1 MLSLIYNYLEKEA
14 HLPMKKKFYITTP
27 IYYPSAKLH
36 IGHAY
41 TTTLCDVFARYK
53 RLRGFECFFLT
64 GADEHGMKI
73 EKNAAA
79 AGKTPQEFVDGI
91 VEGFYKLWD
100 LLQISNDDFIR
111 TTQERHVKVVQDI
124 FSHMLKNDDIYLGKY
139 KGWYCKECEA
149 FWTDTQV
156 GPEHLCPDCGR
167 PVQMAEDEAYF
178 FKTSKYVDRLMKFFD
193 ENPKFLLPESRKNE
207 MINTFIKPGLDDLC
221 VSRTSFSWG
230 IPIRENPKHVIYV
243 WLDALTNYITAL
255 GYDSDHPENF
265 DKFWQDPDSE
275 TIHIIGADITR
286 FHAIYWPMFLM
297 SLGLR
302 LPDREFVHGLLMMRD
317 SKMSKSKGNVVDPY
331 PLVERYGVDAV
342 RYYLTREVNFGSDGS
357 FTPEQFVERIN
368 TDLANALG
376 NLLNRTVSMINKYF
390 DGVIPEYK
398 GRINDVDGNLEDL
411 TKLTIESYERLM
423 DDLKI
428 TEAIVQVNEL
438 VNRANKY
445 IDETEPWALAK
456 DPEKKANLESVMVHL
471 ANAIYVAGM
480 LMKPVLVNASDKLF
494 EQLGVSE
501 DLLNYDN
508 IYEYGVVSNLKV
520 EKKDQLF
527 PRLDATVE
535 VPFIQDIMTGCK

>member
-1 MLSLIYNYLEKEA
+1 
-14 HLPMKKKFYITTP
+14 MKKRFYITTP

-41 TTTLCDVFARYK
+41 CTTLTDIFARYK
-53 RLRGFECFFLT
+53 RLRGFECYFLT
-64 GADEHGMKI
+64 GADEHGQKI

-79 AGKTPQEFVDGI
+79 AGKTPQEFVDDI
-91 VEGFYKLWD
+91 VLGFHKLWD
-100 LLQISNDDFIR
+100 LLHISNDDFIR

-149 FWTDTQV
+149 FWTDTQA
-156 GPEHLCPDCGR
+156 GPDHLCPDCGR
-167 PVQMAEDEAYF
+167 PVQVAEEEAYF
-178 FKTSKYVDRLMKFFD
+178 FKTNKYLDSLLKYFD
-193 ENPKFLLPESRKNE
+193 ANPKFLIPESRKNE

-255 GYDSDHPENF
+255 GYDSDNPEKFN
-265 DKFWQDPDSE
+265 KFWQDPECE
-275 TIHIIGADITR
+275 TIHILGADITR
-286 FHAIYWPMFLM
+286 FHAIYWPMFLE

-302 LPDREFVHGLLMMRD
+302 KPDREFVHGLLMMKD

-342 RYYLTREVNFGSDGS
+342 RYYLAREITFGSDGN

-368 TDLANALG
+368 MDLANALG

-390 DGVIPEYK
+390 DGVVPAYE

-428 TEAIVQVNEL
+428 TEAITQVNEL
-438 VNRANKY
+438 VNRTNKY

-456 DPEKKANLESVMVHL
+456 DPEKKANLASVMLHL
-471 ANAIYVAGM
+471 SNSLYVAGM
-480 LMKPVLVNASDKLF
+480 LLKPILVTASDKLF
-494 EQLGVSE
+494 DQLGVTG
-501 DLLNYDN
+501 DLLNYEN
-508 IYEYGVVSNLKV
+508 VYKYGVTAGLKV

-527 PRLDATVE
+527 PRLDATIE
-535 VPFIQDIMTGCK
+535 VPFIQDLMSGNK

>member
-1 MLSLIYNYLEKEA
+1 
-14 HLPMKKKFYITTP
+14 MKKRFYITTP

-41 TTTLCDVFARYK
+41 CTTLTDVFARYK
-53 RLRGFECFFLT
+53 RLRGFECYFLT

-100 LLQISNDDFIR
+100 LLHISNDDFIR
-111 TTQERHVKVVQDI
+111 TTQERHTKVVQDI
-124 FSHMLKNDDIYLGKY
+124 FSKMLANDDIYLGKY

-149 FWTDTQV
+149 FWTDTQA
-156 GPEHLCPDCGR
+156 GPDHLCPDCGR
-167 PVQMAEDEAYF
+167 PVQMAEEEAYF
-178 FKTSKYVDRLMKFFD
+178 FKTSKYVDSLMKFFD
-193 ENPKFLLPESRKNE
+193 ENPKFLIPESRKNE

-255 GYDSDHPENF
+255 GYDSDHPELFN
-265 DKFWQDPDSE
+265 KFWQDPECE
-275 TIHIIGADITR
+275 TIHILGADITR
-286 FHAIYWPMFLM
+286 FHAIYWPMFLE

-302 LPDREFVHGLLMMRD
+302 KPDREFVHGLLMMKD

-342 RYYLTREVNFGSDGS
+342 RYYLAREINFGSDGS
-357 FTPEQFVERIN
+357 FAPELFVERIN
-368 TDLANALG
+368 NDLANALG

-390 DGVIPEYK
+390 DGVIPTYK

-428 TEAIVQVNEL
+428 TDAIAQVNEL

-456 DPEKKANLESVMVHL
+456 DPEKRANLESVMVHL
-471 ANAIYVAGM
+471 ANSLYVAGM
-480 LMKPVLVNASDKLF
+480 LMKPVLVTASDKLF
-494 EQLGVSE
+494 DQLGVTG

-508 IYEYGVVSNLKV
+508 IYKYGVVGGLKV

-527 PRLDATVE
+527 PRLDAAVE
-535 VPFIQDIMTGCK
+535 VEYIQSLMAGNK

>member
-1 MLSLIYNYLEKEA
+1 
-14 HLPMKKKFYITTP
+14 MKKRFYITTP

-41 TTTLCDVFARYK
+41 CTTLTDVFARYK
-53 RLRGFECFFLT
+53 RLRGFECYFLT

-79 AGKTPQEFVDGI
+79 AGKTPQEFVDNI

-100 LLQISNDDFIR
+100 LLKISNDDFIR
-111 TTQERHVKVVQDI
+111 TTQERHTKVVQDI
-124 FSHMLKNDDIYLGKY
+124 FSKMLANDDIYLGKY

-149 FWTDTQV
+149 FWTDTQA
-156 GPEHLCPDCGR
+156 GQDHLCPDCGR
-167 PVQMAEDEAYF
+167 PVQMAEEEAYF
-178 FKTSKYVDRLMKFFD
+178 FKTSKYVDSLMKFFD
-193 ENPKFLLPESRKNE
+193 ENPKFLVPESRKNE

-255 GYDSDHPENF
+255 GYDSDHPELFN
-265 DKFWQDPDSE
+265 KFWQDPESE
-275 TIHIIGADITR
+275 TIHILGADITR
-286 FHAIYWPMFLM
+286 FHAIYWPMFLE

-302 LPDREFVHGLLMMRD
+302 KPDREFVHGLLMMKD

-342 RYYLTREVNFGSDGS
+342 RYYLTREINFGSDGS
-357 FTPEQFVERIN
+357 FAPELFVERIN
-368 TDLANALG
+368 QDLANALG

-390 DGVIPEYK
+390 DGVVPEYK
-398 GRINDVDGNLEDL
+398 GRINEVDGNLEDL

-428 TEAIVQVNEL
+428 TDAIAQVNEL

-456 DPEKKANLESVMVHL
+456 DPEKRSNLESVMTHL
-471 ANAIYVAGM
+471 ANSLYVAGM
-480 LMKPVLVNASDKLF
+480 LMKPVLVTASDKLF
-494 EQLGVSE
+494 DQLGVSG
-501 DLLNYDN
+501 DLLNYDK
-508 IYEYGVVSNLKV
+508 IKQYGIVSGLKV

-527 PRLDATVE
+527 PRLDAAVE
-535 VPFIQDIMTGCK
+535 VEYIQGLMANNK

>member
-1 MLSLIYNYLEKEA
+1 
-14 HLPMKKKFYITTP
+14 MKKRFYITTP

-41 TTTLCDVFARYK
+41 CTTLTDVFARYK
-53 RLRGFECFFLT
+53 RLRGFECYFLT

-100 LLQISNDDFIR
+100 LLHISNDDFIR
-111 TTQERHVKVVQDI
+111 TTQERHTKVVQDI
-124 FSHMLKNDDIYLGKY
+124 FSKMLANDDIYLGKY

-149 FWTDTQV
+149 FWTDTQA
-156 GPEHLCPDCGR
+156 GPDHLCPDCGR
-167 PVQMAEDEAYF
+167 PVQMAEEEAYF
-178 FKTSKYVDRLMKFFD
+178 FKTSKYVDSLMKFFD
-193 ENPKFLLPESRKNE
+193 ENPKFLIPESRKNE

-255 GYDSDHPENF
+255 GYDSDHPELFN
-265 DKFWQDPDSE
+265 KFWQDPECE
-275 TIHIIGADITR
+275 TIHILGADITR
-286 FHAIYWPMFLM
+286 FHAIYWPMFLE

-302 LPDREFVHGLLMMRD
+302 KPDREFVHGLLMMRD

-342 RYYLTREVNFGSDGS
+342 RYYLAREINFGSDGS
-357 FTPEQFVERIN
+357 FAPELFVERIN
-368 TDLANALG
+368 NDLANALG

-390 DGVIPEYK
+390 DGVVPAYK

-428 TEAIVQVNEL
+428 TDAIAQVNEL

-456 DPEKKANLESVMVHL
+456 DPEKRANLESVMVHL
-471 ANAIYVAGM
+471 ANSLYVAGM
-480 LMKPVLVNASDKLF
+480 LMKPILVTASDKLF
-494 EQLGVSE
+494 DQLGVTG
-501 DLLNYDN
+501 DLLSYDN
-508 IYEYGVVSNLKV
+508 IYKYGVVGGLKV

-527 PRLDATVE
+527 PRLDAAVE
-535 VPFIQDIMTGCK
+535 VEYIQSLMAGK

>member
-1 MLSLIYNYLEKEA
+1 
-14 HLPMKKKFYITTP
+14 MKKRFYITTP

-41 TTTLCDVFARYK
+41 CTTLTDVFARYK
-53 RLRGFECFFLT
+53 RLRGFECYFLT

-100 LLQISNDDFIR
+100 LLHISNDDFIR
-111 TTQERHVKVVQDI
+111 TTQERHTKVVQDI
-124 FSHMLKNDDIYLGKY
+124 FSKMLANDDIYLGKY

-149 FWTDTQV
+149 FWTDTQA
-156 GPEHLCPDCGR
+156 GPDHLCPDCGR
-167 PVQMAEDEAYF
+167 PVQMAEEEAYF
-178 FKTSKYVDRLMKFFD
+178 FKTSKYVDSLMKFFD
-193 ENPKFLLPESRKNE
+193 ENPKFLIPESRKNE

-255 GYDSDHPENF
+255 GYDSDHPELFN
-265 DKFWQDPDSE
+265 KFWQDPECE
-275 TIHIIGADITR
+275 TIHILGADITR
-286 FHAIYWPMFLM
+286 FHAIYWPMFLE

-302 LPDREFVHGLLMMRD
+302 KPDREFVHGLLMMKD

-342 RYYLTREVNFGSDGS
+342 RYYLTREINFGSDGS
-357 FTPEQFVERIN
+357 FAPELFVERIN
-368 TDLANALG
+368 NDLANALG

-390 DGVIPEYK
+390 DGVIPAYK

-428 TEAIVQVNEL
+428 TDAIAQVNEL

-456 DPEKKANLESVMVHL
+456 DPEKRANLESVMVHL
-471 ANAIYVAGM
+471 ANSLYVAGM
-480 LMKPVLVNASDKLF
+480 LMKPVLVTASDKLF
-494 EQLGVSE
+494 DQLGVTG

-508 IYEYGVVSNLKV
+508 VYKYGVVGGLKV

-527 PRLDATVE
+527 PRLDVAVE
-535 VPFIQDIMTGCK
+535 VEYIQGLMANK

>member
-1 MLSLIYNYLEKEA
+1 
-14 HLPMKKKFYITTP
+14 MKKRFYITTP

-41 TTTLCDVFARYK
+41 CTTLTDVFARYK
-53 RLRGFECFFLT
+53 RLRGFECYFLT

-79 AGKTPQEFVDGI
+79 AGKTPQEFVDDI

-100 LLQISNDDFIR
+100 LLKISNDDFIR
-111 TTQERHVKVVQDI
+111 TTQERHTKVVQDI
-124 FSHMLKNDDIYLGKY
+124 FSKMLANDDIYLGKY

-149 FWTDTQV
+149 FWTDTQA
-156 GPEHLCPDCGR
+156 GPDHLCPDCGR
-167 PVQMAEDEAYF
+167 PVQMAEEEAYF
-178 FKTSKYVDRLMKFFD
+178 FKTSKYVDSLMKFFD
-193 ENPKFLLPESRKNE
+193 ENPKFLVPESRKNE

-255 GYDSDHPENF
+255 GYDSDHPELFN
-265 DKFWQDPDSE
+265 KFWQDPESE
-275 TIHIIGADITR
+275 TIHILGADITR
-286 FHAIYWPMFLM
+286 FHAIYWPMFLE

-302 LPDREFVHGLLMMRD
+302 KPDREFVHGLLMMKD

-342 RYYLTREVNFGSDGS
+342 RYYLTREINFGSDGS
-357 FTPEQFVERIN
+357 FAPELFVERIN
-368 TDLANALG
+368 QDLANALG

-390 DGVIPEYK
+390 DGVVPEYK
-398 GRINDVDGNLEDL
+398 GRINEVDGNLEDL

-428 TEAIVQVNEL
+428 TDAIAQVNEL

-456 DPEKKANLESVMVHL
+456 DPEKRSNLESVMTHL
-471 ANAIYVAGM
+471 ANSLYVAGM
-480 LMKPVLVNASDKLF
+480 LMKPVLVTASDKLF
-494 EQLGVSE
+494 DQLGVSG
-501 DLLNYDN
+501 DLLNYDK
-508 IYEYGVVSNLKV
+508 IKQYGIVSGLKV

-535 VPFIQDIMTGCK
+535 VEYIQGLMANNK